1 MASSNHLLT
10 KRVLVTVILALGHA
24 YQIAGNINRDAA
36 DEQILKAY
44 KRLLLKVRCV
54 ALCCVRVCLRLRV
67 LPMPGDIFELYV
79 FIVGCSCD
87 APGSGA

>member
-44 KRLLLKVRCV
+44 KRLLLKVHPDKGGPL
-54 ALCCVRVCLRLRV
+54 A
-67 LPMPGDIFELYV
+67 
-79 FIVGCSCD
+79 
-87 APGSGA
+87 A